1 MSRGYAAMRR
11 AAIRRR
17 RLVLAATAAAV
28 AGLFLL
34 RALIGDYSIA
44 VGDALRILGGED
56 LGVANFIFLQTM
68 LPVSLAAAATGAM
81 LGVSGAAFQAM
92 LRNPL
97 ASPDVMGVTL
107 GASAAAVSGLVFFSF
122 TSVQASAA
130 AFVGGLVVALSI
142 HLLSGGANSASNRII
157 LIGIGLAAALQAV
170 VHWALLKGNIYQARD
185 AMVWLSGS
193 LNATGWDGVARA
205 WVVLTVALPLL
216 LMLGRALAVV
226 ESGDDLAGGLG
237 VRVARARL
245 AIMLLVVLLTSTATS
260 VAGPIA
266 FVALLS
272 GPIAR
277 GLNRGRTSL
286 PLAALVGAGIVLA
299 ADFAGDAVLPGP
311 PMPVGVITGALGAPM
326 LVALLLSTGRK
337 ENAHG

>member
-1 MSRGYAAMRR
+1 MNAGY
-11 AAIRRR
+11 AAIRRALAWR
-17 RLVLAATAAAV
+17 RRIVLAVTAV
-28 AGLFLL
+28 TVTGLFLL

-44 VGDALRILGGED
+44 FGDALRILGGED

-68 LPVSLAAAATGAM
+68 LPISLAGMAAGAM

-107 GASAAAVSGLVFFSF
+107 GASAAAVSGLVFLSF
-122 TSVQASAA
+122 TSLQASAA
-130 AFVGGLVVALSI
+130 AFGGGLAVALGI
-142 HLLSGGANSASNRII
+142 YALSGGANSASNRII
-157 LIGIGLAAALQAV
+157 LIGIGLAAVLQAV

-185 AMVWLSGS
+185 AMVWLAGS
-193 LNATGWDGVARA
+193 LNATGWDGVVTA
-205 WVVLTVALPLL
+205 WTTLALGLPPLL
-216 LMLGRALAVV
+216 LLGRSLAVV
-226 ESGDDLAGGLG
+226 EAGDDLAGGLG
-237 VRVARARL
+237 TRVGRVRL
-245 AIMLLVVLLTSTATS
+245 AVMLLVVLLTATATS

-266 FVALLS
+266 FIGLLS

-286 PLAALVGAGIVLA
+286 PLAALVGAGVVLA
-299 ADFAGDAVLPGP
+299 ADFAGDAILPGS

-326 LVALLLSTGRK
+326 LVALLLTTGRK
-337 ENAHG
+337 ERLHG